1 MEKEIETFFKNSSEL
16 MGLFEHLKEVLFA
29 RMEPIGLSVQ
39 KTQIAFRSRRSFA
52 YVWLPIRP
60 MKNRP
65 DLYIILSFGLDH
77 LISSPR
83 IVEAV
88 EVRPNRW
95 THHLIISKCSEIDEE
110 ILSWLD
116 QAFQFSLR

>member
-1 MEKEIETFFKNSSEL
+1 
-16 MGLFEHLKEVLFA
+16 MGLFEYLKEVLFE
-29 RMEPIGLSVQ
+29 RMDPIGISVQ
-39 KTQIAFRSRRSFA
+39 KSQIAFRSRRSFA

-60 MKNRP
+60 MRNRP
-65 DLYIILSFGLDH
+65 NLYIILSFGLDH

-83 IVEAV
+83 IVEAA

-110 ILSWLD
+110 VLNWLD